1 MPNFFTV
8 YGKGEYFY
16 KQGLW
21 VDSNGKPITG
31 IKKTTYPTTGTIQ
44 DETTVVNGVNDGIQ
58 RVYDGGG
65 NLWYENTWKNNVLVS
80 FKKV

>member
-16 KQGLW
+16 KRGLW
-21 VDSNGKPITG
+21 VDSNDKPITG
-31 IKKTTYPTTGTIQ
+31 IKKTTYPSTGTIQ

-58 RVYDGGG
+58 RVYDDGG
-65 NLWYENTWKNNVLVS
+65 NLWYENTWKNNVMVS